1 MKTYNILYRLLH
13 LAGLLLVIA
22 SCGKDEAVSP
32 AGAESGQSLAVSIID
47 SGYASAE
54 GPATR
59 AIEDGYITKFSEG
72 DACGLYLLRG
82 GQTVYSNLKLTAETD
97 AATGRLVWRPETGK
111 SLAGGLP
118 DENYYIYYPYQS
130 DMAGKTA
137 ASTGATLT
145 DAEFFAPLI
154 GSWQPRKDQS
164 SYEA

>member
-1 MKTYNILYRLLH
+1 MSLMINTFVMKTYNILYRSLH

-59 AIEDGYITKFSEG
+59 AVEDGYITKFSEG

-111 SLAGGLP
+111 
-118 DENYYIYYPYQS
+118 
-130 DMAGKTA
+130 
-137 ASTGATLT
+137 
-145 DAEFFAPLI
+145 I
-154 GSWQPRKDQS
+154 GR
-164 SYEA
+164 AHV